1 MRDIFNGMI
10 RFTFIGIL
18 LGLAFSATVHARKQ
32 PQEIRVRV
40 EASAWYQTLLL
51 EKLNDSGRLHGLH
64 FDESDQNFDYRIA
77 FGTGQDQVAAEYG
90 QMNDATGSAAVFDAH
105 GAEMFEFNRQGRFSD
120 AGVTNAI
127 AKEIVKRLLK
137 IRAELPQQ

>member
-1 MRDIFNGMI
+1 MRFAI
-10 RFTFIGIL
+10 IGVL
-18 LGLAFSATVHARKQ
+18 LGLAFSGTASARKQ

-64 FDESDQNFDYRIA
+64 FDEADQNYDYRIA
-77 FGTGQDQVAAEYG
+77 FGTGQDPVAAQYG
-90 QMNDATGSAAVFDAH
+90 QMNDTSGSAAVFDAH
-105 GAEMFEFNRQGRFSD
+105 GAEMFEFNREGRFSD

-137 IRAELPQQ
+137 IRAELPPS

>member
-1 MRDIFNGMI
+1 MRV
-10 RFTFIGIL
+10 TFIGIIRFVFVGML
-18 LGLAFSATVHARKQ
+18 FSLAFSAPARARRET
-32 PQEIRVRV
+32 QEIKVRV

-64 FDESDQNFDYRIA
+64 FDEADQNFDYRIA
-77 FGTGQDQVAAEYG
+77 FGTGHDPVAAEYG
-90 QMNDATGSAAVFDAH
+90 QMNDTSGSAAVFDAH
-105 GAEMFEFNRQGRFSD
+105 GAEMFEFNREGRFSD

-137 IRAELPQQ
+137 IRAELPPS

>member
-1 MRDIFNGMI
+1 MRIL
-10 RFTFIGIL
+10 FIGIL
-18 LGLAFSATVHARKQ
+18 LGLALTGTAQAKKQ
-32 PQEIRVRV
+32 QQEIRVRV
-40 EASAWYQTLLL
+40 EASAWYQSLLL

-64 FDESDQNFDYRIA
+64 FDESDQNYDYRIA
-77 FGTGQDQVAAEYG
+77 FGTGQDTVAAEYG
-90 QMNDATGSAAVFDAH
+90 QMNDATGSAAVFDPR
-105 GAEMFEFNRQGRFSD
+105 GAKMFEFNREGRFSD